1 MSTIKFYFTVF
12 LNRSLWL
19 MFPTRKIANDIVI
32 YLRGRIDHQDS
43 KKIEDFIVNEISNNR
58 GCDLTIN
65 LKDVEYLSSSG
76 LRIFLSAQRILIK
89 NGQSLK
95 LSNLQEPVEKLLEA
109 AQLKMHLKIYEDE
122 RDALD
127 DVN

>member
-1 MSTIKFYFTVF
+1 
-12 LNRSLWL
+12 
-19 MFPTRKIANDIVI
+19 MFPTRKIADDVIV

-43 KKIEDFIVNEISNNR
+43 KKIEDFLVNEISANR
-58 GCDLTIN
+58 GCDLIIN

-76 LRIFLSAQRILIK
+76 LRIFLSTQRILIK
-89 NGQSLK
+89 NGQNLK

-127 DVN
+127 DIS

>member
-1 MSTIKFYFTVF
+1 
-12 LNRSLWL
+12 
-19 MFPTRKIANDIVI
+19 MFRTRKIASDVIV

-43 KKIEDFIVNEISNNR
+43 KKIEDFIVSEISNNH